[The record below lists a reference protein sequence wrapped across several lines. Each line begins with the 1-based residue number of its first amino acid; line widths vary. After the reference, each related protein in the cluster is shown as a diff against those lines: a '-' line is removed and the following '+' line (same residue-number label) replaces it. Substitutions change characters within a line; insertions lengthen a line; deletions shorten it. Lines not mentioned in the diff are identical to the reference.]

1 MGVKE
6 LWTVLTPHAER
17 KPINELR
24 GKKVAIDLAG
34 WVCESLNVVDYF
46 VHPRHHLKNLFFR
59 TCYLIWEQVTPVFV
73 LEGVAPKLK
82 GQVIAKRN
90 ELQFRG
96 VRPKDAA
103 TGTQTAAKVDKGRTR
118 FNHVLKQCETL
129 LLSMGIQCVQGP
141 GEAEAYAAFLN
152 KHGLVDGVI
161 SQDSDCFAYGAIRVY
176 RNFSVST
183 QGAQA
188 AAGGAVDIYDM
199 REITSR
205 MDFGQHKI
213 IVMALLCG
221 CDYCPD
227 GIGGIGKD
235 GVLKL
240 FNKYKESEIL
250 DRLRNWRAET
260 DKYNALEMRVDDK
273 SICSN
278 CGHIGRTQSHTKS
291 GCSVCRTKRGCDKTL
306 WKEQRLSIKAELI
319 LRRKAL
325 LAPEF
330 PNEEIISEFLSEPP
344 TIPNLNLGWRQPNLV
359 KFIKQIGHLLQ
370 WPEIYCFQKFF
381 PILTRWQ
388 VQQAARTNAIG
399 RVELVQ
405 PVDIIKKRTVKGVAS
420 LELRWQDP
428 SGSFQGLIPD
438 KQISEFELEHPKG
451 IEELYYT
458 VEPLDMLEAA
468 YPDLVASFLKSKE
481 KPPKKATRKKKTDPL
496 SAIENIPETL
506 DKQKANPAKPKRVV
520 KKKKAPTEQAQPSLQ
535 QFLRREKI
543 GGTPVKDSLP
553 QMAQLPQQCST
564 PITKFLPSDLE
575 SDCDAVE
582 FDMSDVVNGIISN
595 PNARP
600 TVTRHEG
607 RQLHYEALSDDLS
620 MRLAQLSLR
629 KDELQEEPLPP
640 VAEHK
645 RDLSLVE
652 HLPQSKRLSLD
663 DSFDLLVK
671 GDLKKVPH
679 LIQPIRTPVDR
690 FKHQHRISEHLP
702 QPAVEPAANV
712 SYFFNQ
718 SSDNADAF
726 EQLMNSSLGIQEQ
739 AEEDEEEEDDLVVIS
754 D

>member
-6 LWTVLTPHAER
+6 LWGILTPHCER

-82 GQVIAKRN
+82 SQVIAKRN

-96 VRPKDAA
+96 VKPKNSPEC
-103 TGTQTAAKVDKGRTR
+103 TQNQPPKGEKGRSR

-141 GEAEAYAAFLN
+141 GEAEAYCAFLN

-161 SQDSDCFAYGAIRVY
+161 SQDSDCFAYGAVRVY

-199 REITSR
+199 REITTR
-205 MDFGQHKI
+205 MDFGQNKI

-240 FNKYKESEIL
+240 FNKYKETEIL
-250 DRLRNWRAET
+250 NKLRNWRGET
-260 DKYNALEMRVDDK
+260 NKYNALEIRVDDK

-278 CGHIGRTQSHTKS
+278 CGHIGKTMSHTKS
-291 GCSVCRTKRGCDKTL
+291 GCSVCRTHKGCDESL
-306 WKEQRLSIKAELI
+306 WKEQRLSIKAELT
-319 LRRKAL
+319 LRKKAL
-325 LAPEF
+325 ISPDF
-330 PNEEIISEFLSEPP
+330 PNEEIISEFLSEPSS
-344 TIPNLNLGWRQPNLV
+344 IPNLNLNWRQPNLV

-388 VQQAARTNAIG
+388 VQQSQQEKVLI
-399 RVELVQ
+399 Q
-405 PVDIIKKRTVKGVAS
+405 PLEIIKKRTVKGVAS
-420 LELRWQDP
+420 LELRWHDP
-428 SGSFQGLIPD
+428 SGCFKGLIPD
-438 KQISEFELEHPKG
+438 KQISEFEVEHPKG

-458 VEPLDMLEAA
+458 IEPLNMLETA
-468 YPDLVASFLKSKE
+468 YPDLVAAFLKSKE
-481 KPPKKATRKKKTDPL
+481 KPSKKTSRKKVTALEGEDK
-496 SAIENIPETL
+496 ENET
-506 DKQKANPAKPKRVV
+506 KSKPKRVV
-520 KKKKAPTEQAQPSLQ
+520 RKKKAQPEENQPSLQ
-535 QFLRREKI
+535 QFLGLNKKT
-543 GGTPVKDSLP
+543 TPVKVAAP
-553 QMAQLPQQCST
+553 QLQQCST
-564 PITKFLPSDLE
+564 PITKCVPSDLE
-575 SDCDAVE
+575 SDCE
-582 FDMSDVVNGIISN
+582 FDMSDIVKGIISN
-595 PNARP
+595 PNAKP
-600 TVTRHEG
+600 ALTTHEG
-607 RQLHYEALSDDLS
+607 HQLHYEPVAEDLS
-620 MRLAQLSLR
+620 LRLAQMSLGNEDETAESEVDKKRELSQI
-629 KDELQEEPLPP
+629 EQ
-640 VAEHK
+640 
-645 RDLSLVE
+645 
-652 HLPQSKRLSLD
+652 LPQSKRFSLD

-671 GDLKKVPH
+671 GDLRM
-679 LIQPIRTPVDR
+679 LARTPVER
-690 FKHQHRISEHLP
+690 FKIQHRLSQKIPTPVKPL
-702 QPAVEPAANV
+702 ANI
-712 SYFFNQ
+712 SYFFDQ
-718 SSDNADAF
+718 SFENADAF
-726 EQLMNSSLGIQEQ
+726 EELMNSSLLPRDQEENE
-739 AEEDEEEEDDLVVIS
+739 EEDDDDDDDLVVIS

>member
-6 LWTVLTPHAER
+6 LWGVLTPHCER

-82 GQVIAKRN
+82 SQVIAKRN

-96 VRPKDAA
+96 VKPKNSPEL
-103 TGTQTAAKVDKGRTR
+103 TQNQAPKGDKGRTR

-141 GEAEAYAAFLN
+141 GEAEAYCAFLN

-161 SQDSDCFAYGAIRVY
+161 SQDSDCFAYGAVRVY

-183 QGAQA
+183 QGALA

-240 FNKYKESEIL
+240 FNKYKDTEIL
-250 DRLRNWRAET
+250 DKLRNWRNET
-260 DKYNALEMRVDDK
+260 NKYNALEIRVDDK

-278 CGHIGRTQSHTKS
+278 CGHIGKTQSHTKS
-291 GCSVCRTKRGCDKTL
+291 GCSVCRTNKGCDESL
-306 WKEQRLSIKAELI
+306 WKEQRLSIKAELA

-325 LAPEF
+325 LSPDF
-330 PNEEIISEFLSEPP
+330 PNEEIIAEFLNDP
-344 TIPNLNLGWRQPNLV
+344 TAIPNLNLNWRQPNLV

-388 VQQAARTNAIG
+388 VQQSKQENI
-399 RVELVQ
+399 LIQ
-405 PVDIIKKRTVKGVAS
+405 PIEVIKKRTVKGVAS
-420 LELRWQDP
+420 LELRWHDP
-428 SGSFQGLIPD
+428 GGSFKGLIPD
-438 KQISEFELEHPKG
+438 EQISEFELEHPKG

-458 VEPLDMLEAA
+458 IEPLDMLETA
-468 YPDLVASFLKSKE
+468 YPDLVAAFLKSKE
-481 KPPKKATRKKKTDPL
+481 KPAKKTTRKKK
-496 SAIENIPETL
+496 SASEQADKENEPNL
-506 DKQKANPAKPKRVV
+506 KPKRVV
-520 KKKKAPTEQAQPSLQ
+520 RKKKNAPEQGQPLLQ
-535 QFLRREKI
+535 QFLRREKAV
-543 GGTPVKDSLP
+543 TPAKSSTP
-553 QMAQLPQQCST
+553 QRQQCST

-575 SDCDAVE
+575 SDCDAGE
-582 FDMSDVVNGIISN
+582 FDMSDIVNGIISN
-595 PNARP
+595 PDAK
-600 TVTRHEG
+600 TALAKHEG
-607 RQLHYEALSDDLS
+607 RQLHYEPVSDDLS
-620 MRLAQLSLR
+620 LRLAQMSLGNEA
-629 KDELQEEPLPP
+629 ELTE
-640 VAEHK
+640 VKAK
-645 RDLSLVE
+645 RDLSHIE
-652 HLPQSKRLSLD
+652 LPQSKRSSMD

-671 GDLKKVPH
+671 GDLKM
-679 LIQPIRTPVDR
+679 LARTPVER
-690 FKHQHRISEHLP
+690 FKAQHRLSEMIPTPVKPL
-702 QPAVEPAANV
+702 ANL
-712 SYFFNQ
+712 SYFFDQ
-718 SSDNADAF
+718 SLNNADAF
-726 EQLMNSSLGIQEQ
+726 EELMNASFSPQDEEEN
-739 AEEDEEEEDDLVVIS
+739 EEDEEDDELVVIS

>member
-6 LWTVLTPHAER
+6 LWGVLTPHCER

-82 GQVIAKRN
+82 SQVIAKRN
-90 ELQFRG
+90 EIQFRG
-96 VRPKDAA
+96 VKPKNSPEC
-103 TGTQTAAKVDKGRTR
+103 TQSQAPKGDKGRSR

-141 GEAEAYAAFLN
+141 GEAEAYCAFLN

-205 MDFGQHKI
+205 MDFGQQKI

-240 FNKYKESEIL
+240 FNKYKETEIL
-250 DRLRNWRAET
+250 DRMRSWRGET
-260 DKYNALEMRVDDK
+260 NKYNALEMRVDDK

-278 CGHIGRTQSHTKS
+278 CGHIGKTQSHTKS
-291 GCSVCRTKRGCDKTL
+291 GCSVCRTHRGCDESL
-306 WKEQRLSIKAELI
+306 WKEQRLSIKAELT

-325 LAPEF
+325 LSADF
-330 PNEEIISEFLSEPP
+330 PNEEIIAEFLSEPD
-344 TIPNLNLGWRQPNLV
+344 TIPNLNLNWRQPNLV

-388 VQQAARTNAIG
+388 VQQTKQEKI
-399 RVELVQ
+399 LIQ
-405 PVDIIKKRTVKGVAS
+405 PLEIIKKRTVKGVPS
-420 LELRWQDP
+420 LELRWHDP
-428 SGSFQGLIPD
+428 SGIFKGLIPD
-438 KQISEFELEHPKG
+438 KQIAEYETEHPKG

-458 VEPLDMLEAA
+458 IEPLNMLETA
-468 YPDLVASFLKSKE
+468 YPDLVAAFLKSKE
-481 KPPKKATRKKKTDPL
+481 KPAKKTTRKKKTAPEEEDK
-496 SAIENIPETL
+496 ENEPTS
-506 DKQKANPAKPKRVV
+506 KPKRVV
-520 KKKKAPTEQAQPSLQ
+520 RKKKVQPEENQPILQ
-535 QFLRREKI
+535 QFLGRKKE
-543 GGTPVKDSLP
+543 GTPVKAP
-553 QMAQLPQQCST
+553 APPRQQCST

-575 SDCDAVE
+575 SDCDAEE
-582 FDMSDVVNGIISN
+582 FDMSDIVKGIISN
-595 PNARP
+595 PSAQP
-600 TVTRHEG
+600 ALTKHDG
-607 RQLHYEALSDDLS
+607 HQLHYEPMAEDLS
-620 MRLAQLSLR
+620 LRLAQMSIGNV
-629 KDELQEEPLPP
+629 DESPKVET
-640 VAEHK
+640 K
-645 RDLSLVE
+645 RDLSQVDQ
-652 HLPQSKRLSLD
+652 LPQSKRFSLD

-671 GDLKKVPH
+671 GDLQK
-679 LIQPIRTPVDR
+679 LARTPVER
-690 FKHQHRISEHLP
+690 FKMQHRISEKIP
-702 QPAVEPAANV
+702 TPVKPIANI

-718 SSDNADAF
+718 SSDNADVF
-726 EQLMNSSLGIQEQ
+726 EEFMNSSLVPQDQE
-739 AEEDEEEEDDLVVIS
+739 DDDDLVVIS

>member
-96 VRPKDAA
+96 VRPKEAA
-103 TGTQTAAKVDKGRTR
+103 TSTQQAAAKGDKGRTR

-141 GEAEAYAAFLN
+141 GEAEAYGAFLN

-227 GIGGIGKD
+227 GIGGIGRD

-240 FNKYKESEIL
+240 FNKYKETEIL
-250 DRLRNWRAET
+250 DRLRSWRGET

-291 GCSVCRTKRGCDKTL
+291 GCSVCRTHRGCDESL
-306 WKEQRLSIKAELI
+306 WKEQRLSIKAELM

-325 LAPEF
+325 LSEEF

-344 TIPNLNLGWRQPNLV
+344 TIPQLELGWRQPNLV

-388 VQQAARTNAIG
+388 VQQRGG

-405 PVDIIKKRTVKGVAS
+405 PLEIVKKRTVKGVAS

-428 SGSFQGLIPD
+428 SGSFKGLIPD

-468 YPDLVASFLKSKE
+468 YPDLVAAFFKSKE
-481 KPPKKATRKKKTDPL
+481 KPPKKATRKKKTEPL
-496 SAIENIPETL
+496 SAIENIPEAG
-506 DKQKANPAKPKRVV
+506 KEKAKPKRVA
-520 KKKKAPTEQAQPSLQ
+520 KKKKAATEQAQPSLQ
-535 QFLRREKI
+535 QFLRRERI
-543 GGTPVKDSLP
+543 GGNPP
-553 QMAQLPQQCST
+553 QQLPQQCST
-564 PITKFLPSDLE
+564 PITKCLPSDLE
-575 SDCDAVE
+575 SDCDAEE
-582 FDMSDVVNGIISN
+582 FDMSDIVNGIISN
-595 PNARP
+595 PNAQP
-600 TVTRHEG
+600 AVTKHGG

-620 MRLAQLSLR
+620 MRLAQLSLT
-629 KDELQEEPLPP
+629 KEEP
-640 VAEHK
+640 AAAAADHK

-671 GDLKKVPH
+671 GDLKKVSH
-679 LIQPIRTPVDR
+679 LIRTPVDR
-690 FKHQHRISEHLP
+690 FKHQHRLSG
-702 QPAVEPAANV
+702 QPAVEPSPANV

-726 EQLMNSSLGIQEQ
+726 EQLMNSSLGGPQQHE
-739 AEEDEEEEDDLVVIS
+739 EEDEDEDEDEDLVVIS

>member
-1 MGVKE
+1 MGVKD

-96 VRPKDAA
+96 VRPKEAA
-103 TGTQTAAKVDKGRTR
+103 TSTQQTAAKGDKGRTR

-141 GEAEAYAAFLN
+141 GEAEAYGAFLN

-227 GIGGIGKD
+227 GIGGIGRD

-240 FNKYKESEIL
+240 FNKYKEAEIL
-250 DRLRNWRAET
+250 DRLRSWRGET

-291 GCSVCRTKRGCDKTL
+291 GCSVCRTHRGCDESL
-306 WKEQRLSIKAELI
+306 WKEQRLSIKAELM

-325 LAPEF
+325 LSEEF

-344 TIPNLNLGWRQPNLV
+344 TIPQLELGWRQPNLV

-388 VQQAARTNAIG
+388 VQQRG
-399 RVELVQ
+399 GGVELVQ
-405 PVDIIKKRTVKGVAS
+405 PLEIVKKRTVKGVAS
-420 LELRWQDP
+420 LELRWQDAR
-428 SGSFQGLIPD
+428 GSFKGLIPD
-438 KQISEFELEHPKG
+438 KQISEFELEHPRG
-451 IEELYYT
+451 IEELYCT
-458 VEPLDMLEAA
+458 VEPLDMMEAA
-468 YPDLVASFLKSKE
+468 YPDLVASFFKSKE
-481 KPPKKATRKKKTDPL
+481 KPPKKATRKKKTEPL
-496 SAIENIPETL
+496 SAIENIPEAGQEKT
-506 DKQKANPAKPKRVV
+506 KPKRVV
-520 KKKKAPTEQAQPSLQ
+520 KKKKAATEQAQSSLQ
-535 QFLRREKI
+535 QFLRRENI
-543 GGTPVKDSLP
+543 GGNPP
-553 QMAQLPQQCST
+553 QQMPQQCST
-564 PITKFLPSDLE
+564 PITKCLPSDLE
-575 SDCDAVE
+575 SDCDAGE
-582 FDMSDVVNGIISN
+582 FDMSDIVNGIISN
-595 PNARP
+595 PNAQP
-600 TVTRHEG
+600 AVTKHGG

-620 MRLAQLSLR
+620 MRLAQLSLT
-629 KDELQEEPLPP
+629 KEEPSAG
-640 VAEHK
+640 VGDK
-645 RDLSLVE
+645 RDLSQVE
-652 HLPQSKRLSLD
+652 QLPQSKRLSLD

-671 GDLKKVPH
+671 GDLKKVSH
-679 LIQPIRTPVDR
+679 LIRTPVDR
-690 FKHQHRISEHLP
+690 FKHQHRLSG
-702 QPAVEPAANV
+702 QPAVEPSPSNV

-726 EQLMNSSLGIQEQ
+726 EQLMNSSLGGPQPHE
-739 AEEDEEEEDDLVVIS
+739 EEDEDEQDEDEDLVVIS